1 MTYEEFK
8 KQLTRETKGAFV
20 FYGDE
25 DYLKRDAVKLARK
38 AIIAD
43 PTFAEFCHAVVTDGD
58 IQRAREELSYP
69 TMFSSERLV
78 ELYGVEPEKTKES
91 DFRELCEM
99 MKSAE
104 CLFIL
109 YIEQGKLSEFERAKP
124 AKEKGDKAS
133 KKSDTENSVADD
145 AESKKSRF
153 TRLSEAGK
161 LVEFKRQDARRLS
174 KWIARHFE
182 MSGLSISEEATSYM
196 LSLCS
201 SDMFILKNEIEKLI
215 AFAKSKGIVNVASEH
230 IAYVSSRY
238 TEIGAFDFAN
248 ALLAGNKRAAF
259 EILSDMK
266 IRKEP
271 AQIVL
276 SSVSRIASELLSV
289 KTMLEAGMNPVEIGQ
304 KMRMK
309 DYPLRLR
316 IDSVRRKTAEEISL
330 LCEKCY
336 EADITLKSSGADAYT
351 VLENLILYI

>member
-1 MTYEEFK
+1 MKKSILLIALFFLSIAVYAQDNNVRRVLSLYSEESPYKDLFVNASRGMDLIRSDTLLVVVDANNAAIFESPEIADHVEDLVIIDHHRKTAEFK
-8 KQLTRETKGAFV
+8 KNPL
-20 FYGDE
+20 
-25 DYLKRDAVKLARK
+25 
-38 AIIAD
+38 I
-43 PTFAEFCHAVVTDGD
+43 
-58 IQRAREELSYP
+58 S
-69 TMFSSERLV
+69 
-78 ELYGVEPEKTKES
+78 
-91 DFRELCEM
+91 
-99 MKSAE
+99 
-104 CLFIL
+104 
-109 YIEQGKLSEFERAKP
+109 YIEPS
-124 AKEKGDKAS
+124 AS
-133 KKSDTENSVADD
+133 SACELVA
-145 AESKKSRF
+145 
-153 TRLSEAGK
+153 
-161 LVEFKRQDARRLS
+161 
-174 KWIARHFE
+174 E
-182 MSGLSISEEATSYM
+182 MLEQVIPTGMLDEE
-196 LSLCS
+196 
-201 SDMFILKNEIEKLI
+201 D
-215 AFAKSKGIVNVASEH
+215 
-230 IAYVSSRY
+230 
-238 TEIGAFDFAN
+238 AN